1 MGSTRVARRAGLEQA
16 ARATTASSRLSDAK
30 IDHMKQA
37 SVRDLRY
44 QFPRVEAL
52 LRAGE
57 EIEITKRRR
66 VIARLVPP
74 AAPVAVV
81 KPDFAGRMRS
91 IFGRKRMATTAAEM
105 IADDR
110 DRY

>member
-1 MGSTRVARRAGLEQA
+1 
-16 ARATTASSRLSDAK
+16 
-30 IDHMKQA
+30 MKQA

-44 QFPRVEAL
+44 QFPRLEAL

-74 AAPVAVV
+74 AAPAAVA
-81 KPDFAGRMRS
+81 KPDFAGRMRF
-91 IFGRKRMATTAAEM
+91 IFGRKQMPVTAAEM

>member
-1 MGSTRVARRAGLEQA
+1 
-16 ARATTASSRLSDAK
+16 
-30 IDHMKQA
+30 
-37 SVRDLRY
+37 
-44 QFPRVEAL
+44 
-52 LRAGE
+52 
-57 EIEITKRRR
+57 